1 MTLLETLYRHLR
13 HNELT
18 ANAEHFSTE
27 YLNKSKSW
35 YAVQMH
41 ERREISAAAAIQCLR
56 SIRIKLAT
64 IELTDN
70 EIDLLKL
77 LEQRLAHHLLSYYGI
92 SDVVDGIET

>member
-1 MTLLETLYRHLR
+1 MTLLETLYRHLK

-18 ANAEHFSTE
+18 SSAEHFSVT

-56 SIRIKLAT
+56 TIRAT
-64 IELTDN
+64 QANGAFASDQ
-70 EIDLLKL
+70 
-77 LEQRLAHHLLSYYGI
+77 QRVALSAAAHLLAHHLARQHA
-92 SDVVDGIET
+92 VAEVA